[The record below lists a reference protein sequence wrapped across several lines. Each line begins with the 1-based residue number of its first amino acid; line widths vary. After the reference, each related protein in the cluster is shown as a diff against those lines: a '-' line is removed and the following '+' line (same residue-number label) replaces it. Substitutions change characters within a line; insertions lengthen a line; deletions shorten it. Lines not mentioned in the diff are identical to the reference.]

1 MVGAP
6 TYHPRVRALVL
17 GPLRVCVDGEEA
29 GIRSVRRR
37 NLLAALTV
45 DVGRMVPTTRLMEAL
60 WGASPPDSAQA
71 ALQVHLSELR
81 STLQPDRP
89 PRDEGRYIQ
98 TVPEGYRLVLRTGQ
112 LDRTRFEHL
121 ARQGRRHRSEGRHAD
136 AEHVLHEALRAW
148 AGDAYADCSDV
159 APDHVRWL
167 EDLRLDVEDDL
178 FAATLAAGGTE
189 RVVADLAAA
198 AERTP
203 FRERRAALLVLALYR
218 LGRQRDALGTYEQVR
233 ARLLDEMGC
242 EPGRELETL
251 HLAVLRQDPG
261 LDGLTL
267 APPRTVVV
275 SPRAAGRDG
284 AVRVGGTEEG
294 VAVAEAVLSE
304 VGEVVRR
311 QPEEVVLVGDA
322 AALQAAAADEAAIP
336 GSPFAATEQAWSEG
350 GERSRPR
357 GVASVPAGDPP
368 PRHARA
374 ASAPLLGHAPLLGR
388 DDDLARLRDL
398 VAEHRFVSVV
408 GPPGVGTSA
417 LVAAVVGT
425 RPDAVVLDG
434 AAATGSGRLLQAL
447 RDRLG
452 LVEHPLR
459 DPVDEAALALEGH
472 VLVLDG
478 CDATRDE
485 AAALVGELA
494 AANPG
499 LSVVAAG
506 RRRLGLPDEHAIELA
521 PLAVPGPDAA
531 RAELVTAPALQLLAS
546 RAEVDLHALEPHEL
560 AELAELAGLL
570 DGLPLALE
578 LAAPALRS
586 LGAAGLRDRLDRSA
600 RLLSG
605 GSDGADDL
613 EQVIATSYGWLSD
626 RAALLLDRL
635 SVFAAPVALDDVEE
649 VCADDR
655 LAVDEVAV
663 ALSELVD
670 GSLVHR
676 EVEPD
681 GLTYRTLATVRR
693 AARRRLE
700 ASGES
705 DALHDRHA
713 AHLARVLGRTGLSI
727 AGRGGMGA
735 RRRVER
741 GLADLRDVLAWY
753 RRGGRVDDQLELA
766 GRLAFFWFSTGR
778 IGEGRATCDEALRAG
793 GSPAARAGCLAAAAF
808 LAWWQGDYAAVRA
821 HLEEALADPGPGEPP
836 VLQAIAEASLAWAT
850 GDVDGAEGPIADAL
864 DAATRS
870 GRDWEVAVAA
880 SMAGN
885 IAWYRGE
892 HEQAADRYRRA
903 ADVGRWIDNPMVS
916 GLARRGEAL
925 NLALAGRQTEAE
937 QAADAA
943 LADAAA
949 LGDPLSEGQARTFAA
964 LVALEADEPDADGRT
979 SRLLV
984 EGLARSA
991 QVMDVMGLVLA
1002 GGGLLAVADRD
1013 GDHER
1018 AAVLHGWLDG
1028 VLALTGLPLPPR
1040 ERARR
1045 EAAHA
1050 RALAGMG
1057 EDRLRAARDRG
1068 RAMAPDQVVAL
1079 VGAP

>member
-136 AEHVLHEALRAW
+136 AEHVLREALRAW

-233 ARLLDEMGC
+233 ARLRDEMGC

-267 APPRTVVV
+267 APPRTVVT
-275 SPRAAGRDG
+275 SPRASGSDG

-322 AALQAAAADEAAIP
+322 DALRAAAADETAIA

-357 GVASVPAGDPP
+357 RAASVPAGDPP
-368 PRHARA
+368 PRHAPA
-374 ASAPLLGHAPLLGR
+374 ASAPLLGR

-417 LVAAVVGT
+417 LVAVAVGT

-434 AAATGSGRLLQAL
+434 AAATGSGRLLQVL

-459 DPVDEAALALEGH
+459 DPVEEAALALDRR

-478 CDATRDE
+478 CDAMRDE

-499 LSVVAAG
+499 LSVVVAG
-506 RRRLGLPDEHAIELA
+506 RRRLGLASERTLELA
-521 PLAVPGPDAA
+521 PLPVPGPDAA
-531 RAELVTAPALQLLAS
+531 RAELVTAPALRLLAS
-546 RAEVDLHALEPHEL
+546 RADVDLDALDPGEL
-560 AELAELAGLL
+560 AELAELADLL

-600 RLLSG
+600 RLLSD
-605 GSDGADDL
+605 GSDGSADL
-613 EQVIATSYGWLSD
+613 EQVVATSYGWLSD

-649 VCADDR
+649 VCADER
-655 LAVDEVAV
+655 LPADEVAV

-670 GSLVHR
+670 SSLVHR
-676 EVEPD
+676 EPESD

-705 DALHDRHA
+705 DDLHDRHA

-727 AGRGGMGA
+727 AGRGGMRA
-735 RRRVER
+735 RRHVER

-778 IGEGRATCDEALRAG
+778 IGEGRATCTEALRAG

-821 HLEEALADPGPGEPP
+821 HLEEALDDPGPGEPP

-885 IAWYRGE
+885 VAWYRGE
-892 HEQAADRYRRA
+892 HEVAADRYRRA

-925 NLALAGRQTEAE
+925 NLALAGRQAEAE
-937 QAADAA
+937 QAARAALDDAA
-943 LADAAA
+943 R

-964 LVALEADEPDADGRT
+964 LVSLEADDHERAAG
-979 SRLLV
+979 LLA
-984 EGLARSA
+984 EGLAHSA
-991 QVMDVMGLVLA
+991 RTMDVMGLVLA
-1002 GGGLLAVADRD
+1002 GGGLLAVADHE
-1013 GDHER
+1013 GEHER
-1018 AAVLHGWLDG
+1018 VAVLDGWLDG

-1040 ERARR
+1040 ERQRR
-1045 EAAHA
+1045 EAAQA

-1068 RAMAPDQVVAL
+1068 RAMDPEQVLLLVAD
-1079 VGAP
+1079 G